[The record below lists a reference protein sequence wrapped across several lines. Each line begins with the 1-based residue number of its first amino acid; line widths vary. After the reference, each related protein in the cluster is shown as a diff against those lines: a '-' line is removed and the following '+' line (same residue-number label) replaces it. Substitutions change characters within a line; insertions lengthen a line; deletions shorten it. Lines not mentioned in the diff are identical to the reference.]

1 MSTRAY
7 IEAQEGAGTDSGVV
21 AEALERSF
29 QAKLDDVATRL
40 LGKKLVGP
48 KSSPVMSRALRELDR
63 RRRACES
70 RLRKAMDGRGHGE
83 KRLEA
88 VAEYRK
94 AKREYFRAAE
104 ERRRGGEDPGIQ
116 AD

>member
-1 MSTRAY
+1 MKERDRFVGAFHEAFREWLVSTRAY

-63 RRRACES
+63 RRRACEA
-70 RLRKAMDGRGHGE
+70 KIGRAH
-83 KRLEA
+83 
-88 VAEYRK
+88 V
-94 AKREYFRAAE
+94 
-104 ERRRGGEDPGIQ
+104 
-116 AD
+116 